1 MFNDG
6 FDISGV
12 ELASGEN
19 VSFFDVVVVVVVRC
33 LNGEKRGKEIKSGD
47 EELWLERA
55 SRADSE
61 VVRGNS
67 LGRLADN
74 GEQ

>member
-6 FDISGV
+6 FGISGV
-12 ELASGEN
+12 ELPSGEN
-19 VSFFDVVVVVVVRC
+19 VSFFVAVRC
-33 LNGEKRGKEIKSGD
+33 LDGEKRGKESKSGD
-47 EELWLERA
+47 DELWLERA

-67 LGRLADN
+67 LGQLADN

>member
-12 ELASGEN
+12 ELPSGEKFYF
-19 VSFFDVVVVVVVRC
+19 SVVVRC
-33 LNGEKRGKEIKSGD
+33 LNGEKRGKEGKSGD
-47 EELWLERA
+47 DELWLERA

-67 LGRLADN
+67 LGQLADN